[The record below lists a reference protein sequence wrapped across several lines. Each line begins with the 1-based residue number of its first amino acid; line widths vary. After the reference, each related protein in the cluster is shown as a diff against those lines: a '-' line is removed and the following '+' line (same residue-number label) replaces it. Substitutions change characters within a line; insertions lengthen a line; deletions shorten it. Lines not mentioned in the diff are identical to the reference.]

1 MPRPRPQARR
11 AGPDE
16 ARAYLAKAHEFL
28 HAARSSLELSN
39 HTAAVGNAVHAVHA
53 GIAAGDAL
61 SAART
66 GTVWRGEHARAAGHL
81 EDAGDE
87 GRQAARHLRRL
98 LPLKTRAEY
107 EPTPMRKADAEAAVQ
122 AADRLVGLAT
132 QTVATLM
139 PERDDLA
146 SGTEGSPPA

>member
-11 AGPDE
+11 AVPDE

-28 HAARSSLELSN
+28 QAAHSSLELSN
-39 HTAAVGNAVHAVHA
+39 HTVAVGNAVHA
-53 GIAAGDAL
+53 GIAAADAL
-61 SAART
+61 SAAHT

-98 LPLKTRAEY
+98 LPMKTRAEY
-107 EPTPMRKADAEAAVQ
+107 EPAPMRPADAEAAVQ
-122 AADRLVGLAT
+122 AAGRLVGLAT
-132 QTVATLM
+132 RAVATLT
-139 PERDDLA
+139 PKHDGPQP
-146 SGTEGSPPA
+146 GTEGGPPT

>member
-1 MPRPRPQARR
+1 MPRPQAQR

-39 HTAAVGNAVHAVHA
+39 HTAAVGNAVHA
-53 GIAAGDAL
+53 GIAGDAL

-98 LPLKTRAEY
+98 LPMKTRAEY
-107 EPTPMRKADAEAAVQ
+107 EPTRC
-122 AADRLVGLAT
+122 DRRT
-132 QTVATLM
+132 QRPPSRPLTDSSDSLRR
-139 PERDDLA
+139 P
-146 SGTEGSPPA
+146 SPP